1 MNLKIERKSAATVT
15 IQSVSGDNEPT
26 AGSVRLVGRYVLKD
40 TETDKTAARGER
52 SASAFFDRP
61 PQLFAEDRAQRDA
74 VNRAAPSGRH
84 DGAEADTGAIAF
96 GNPSRPGKLEARRHS
111 CVIVFGQTG
120 ADRSR

>member
-1 MNLKIERKSAATVT
+1 MRAGHLGKPGELWAHT
-15 IQSVSGDNEPT
+15 GDNEPT

-74 VNRAAPSGRH
+74 VNRAAREL
-84 DGAEADTGAIAF
+84 AEFIRLDVMMELKRIQA
-96 GNPSRPGKLEARRHS
+96 
-111 CVIVFGQTG
+111 Q
-120 ADRSR
+120 